1 MRYPILSLHHVGSG
15 GAVSLVSAN
24 VPYTSL
30 QWTRRFSSCGEFEA
44 ALNCEMPVEWP
55 GRYIA
60 TLSEHDEFA
69 VVEKLAYT
77 EGPDGGS
84 PVISGR
90 FGESLFDRYRL
101 GAGGEEVRGA
111 NWRQA
116 VTAAMQAWHMSDL
129 PPLALGDG
137 TAAKTGSSYALAG
150 DAGNSAMELILSCAS
165 SNGAYPVIAYD
176 RAANPSGFE
185 LRIVDGLD
193 RTRGQGERPWWV
205 FSLSLGSSS
214 QVGYT
219 GDYSVA
225 CSEVVAHAEK
235 DVDGSTASVT
245 QTVGVPGF
253 DADAQWEQRAY
264 EDVGSLIG
272 QDETPTASLVSQAG
286 LLRAYDH
293 MPSLAVDCD
302 DMSDLYREGWDVG
315 DLVEAEVRGLSLTA
329 VERIEEAREIYDSD
343 GPRVEATVGTKSI
356 SKIARAMIGR
366 R

>member
-1 MRYPILSLHHVGSG
+1 MSLHHVGSG
-15 GAVSLVSAN
+15 GAISLVSAN

-60 TLSEHDEFA
+60 TLSDHDEFA
-69 VVEKLAYT
+69 VVEKLSYT

-90 FGESLFDRYRL
+90 FGESLFDRYKL

-116 VTAAMQAWHMSDL
+116 VTAAMQAWHMGDL

-137 TAAKTGSSYALAG
+137 TAAKTGSSYTLAG
-150 DAGNSAMELILSCAS
+150 DAGNSAMELIMSCAS

-185 LRIVDGLD
+185 LRIFDGLD
-193 RTRGQGERPWWV
+193 RTRGQSERPWWV

-214 QVGYT
+214 QVAYN

-235 DVDGSTASVT
+235 DADGASVSVT

-253 DADAQWEQRAY
+253 DADAQWEQM
-264 EDVGSLIG
+264 
-272 QDETPTASLVSQAG
+272 G
-286 LLRAYDH
+286 LR
-293 MPSLAVDCD
+293 
-302 DMSDLYREGWDVG
+302 R
-315 DLVEAEVRGLSLTA
+315 RGLAYRAGRDAHGFAGVSGGAAQGVRPHA
-329 VERIEEAREIYDSD
+329 VAR
-343 GPRVEATVGTKSI
+343 R
-356 SKIARAMIGR
+356 
-366 R
+366 